1 MDKINDDDIYCK
13 FYKKEVIH
21 KKVTTITRSII
32 FNIFDIFLIF
42 LLHLLLLNESA
53 CLQIEISFLN
63 EVENSTVNCNKAFD
77 NLDIFCEAHPSDKRA
92 SKMQPKL
99 NFQDLSDDTPA
110 LTTHLHEKDLIVASV
125 TNPNDSEIS
134 SKKRRHDLI
143 LLKSNIITD
152 AQCDSLNHC
161 QNNEESIS
169 GSEEMKP
176 IELYS
181 NKKRKISDLIEFENS
196 EWIVKTNTTI
206 TFDYSNKFLIQ
217 SKYFNK
223 YIASELNHV
232 KYNVTEITKT
242 NVDITTFEIFL
253 FIIRFGYHK
262 KCLEIKFD
270 GFITLLE
277 LFYDLL
283 CYAESNV
290 ICKVYNHLIPCLI
303 IYKNDIS
310 SKIDTLTL
318 ENKFLIQKSLFLPF
332 LHTFFEYVDVRFD
345 KNTNILSF
353 SKRESQINFYLFEKK
368 IIDEIYIR
376 TTPEVIN
383 ILETESDDEL
393 ILFYWLISLFK
404 IIGIKISNDN
414 IYYSESKERDRI
426 CKYENSALAFPSP
439 NLKLLYSHILESI
452 ILHNNN
458 NEIKFLE
465 LERVNI
471 SEGFLNFIKILCKIE
486 SLILYTCKLPAYS
499 NFLCHLN
506 FCFPKLKTLKVN
518 TLILTAAF
526 FKSLRNLKIEYLDL
540 SWSTFDGNYTK
551 VLELYD
557 GFYTLCDLKLD
568 NSRLGYKVISFLLK
582 SNALESLSSKNV

>member
-1 MDKINDDDIYCK
+1 MDKINDDNIYCK

-21 KKVTTITRSII
+21 KKVTSITRSII
-32 FNIFDIFLIF
+32 FNIFDIFPIF

-63 EVENSTVNCNKAFD
+63 EVENSTVNCNKTFD
-77 NLDIFCEAHPSDKRA
+77 NLDIFCEARPSDKRA
-92 SKMQPKL
+92 SKIQPKL
-99 NFQDLSDDTPA
+99 NFQDVSEDTPA
-110 LTTHLHEKDLIVASV
+110 LTTLLHETDLIIASV

-152 AQCDSLNHC
+152 ALCDSPNHC

-176 IELYS
+176 IEQYS

-196 EWIVKTNTTI
+196 EWIVKTNTSI

-217 SKYFNK
+217 SKYFDK

-232 KYNVTEITKT
+232 KYNVTEFTKT

-310 SKIDTLTL
+310 SNIDTVTL

-353 SKRESQINFYLFEKK
+353 SKRESQINFYLFDKK
-368 IIDEIYIR
+368 NIDEIYIR

-383 ILETESDDEL
+383 ILKTESDDEL
-393 ILFYWLISLFK
+393 RLFYWLISLFK

-414 IYYSESKERDRI
+414 IYNSEFKEKVKA
-426 CKYENSALAFPSP
+426 CKYENVALKVIDSDFDLC
-439 NLKLLYSHILESI
+439 NSHVFESI
-452 ILHNNN
+452 ISQKN

-471 SEGFLNFIKILCKIE
+471 SEDFLNFIKILCKIE

-499 NFLCHLN
+499 KFLCHLN

-518 TLILTAAF
+518 TLVLTAAF

-540 SWSTFDGNYTK
+540 
-551 VLELYD
+551 
-557 GFYTLCDLKLD
+557 
-568 NSRLGYKVISFLLK
+568 
-582 SNALESLSSKNV
+582 

>member
-217 SKYFNK
+217 SKYFDK

-290 ICKVYNHLIPCLI
+290 IYTV
-303 IYKNDIS
+303 
-310 SKIDTLTL
+310 TL
-318 ENKFLIQKSLFLPF
+318 ENKFLIQKFLFLPF

-368 IIDEIYIR
+368 NIDEIYIR

-393 ILFYWLISLFK
+393 RLFYWLISLFK

-426 CKYENSALAFPSP
+426 CKYENSALLFPSP
-439 NLKLLYSHILESI
+439 NLKLFYSHTLKSI

-471 SEGFLNFIKILCKIE
+471 SEGFLNFIKIL
-486 SLILYTCKLPAYS
+486 
-499 NFLCHLN
+499 
-506 FCFPKLKTLKVN
+506 
-518 TLILTAAF
+518 
-526 FKSLRNLKIEYLDL
+526 
-540 SWSTFDGNYTK
+540 
-551 VLELYD
+551 
-557 GFYTLCDLKLD
+557 
-568 NSRLGYKVISFLLK
+568 
-582 SNALESLSSKNV
+582 